1 MVITGLTRNQNKKAP
16 QNKKTNSRL
25 TCNDRSLMVP
35 RSWDLI
41 SRETVLLLSAVRVTL
56 KQTLMRVNIKG
67 IFGVILTSKNIPR
80 EVNAIS
86 GLVRKR

>member
-1 MVITGLTRNQNKKAP
+1 MKEGGAVVITGLTRNQNKKAP

-67 IFGVILTSKNIPR
+67 ILL
-80 EVNAIS
+80 
-86 GLVRKR
+86 GLY